1 MRSSFLQRLEAAS
14 LSGLSRHR
22 SLHDLVDSDSDAR
35 EASPGSGVVQS
46 GARASRS
53 TTLERPKPDVH
64 RSTLSRPEPLA
75 EVAEAPLQ
83 NHKVHGSPS
92 ELSTATTVPGEDGN
106 ELQGEAVQRLTSPV
120 GSSGLA
126 SDLGDSGCGVWQR
139 EDPEVTMARRLK
151 GREQSATKKLVSELE
166 LPVKVLSN
174 GRIDRRALHQ
184 ASTQELEQSLSTVTS
199 QARRLWRS
207 VEDSEQLV
215 NELQA
220 RLHAATGSQSRCAG
234 TFHAKQAPDPAV
246 KAAQEEVRKLRERV
260 AFLEKNL
267 QHRSGLGDTRRRS
280 ARLRAKI
287 ARLEQERQEVSEEV
301 AFYRNS
307 CRQAE
312 AEVQSL
318 KSKVRLRE
326 EEHKRNKEME
336 ARLKSLLQ
344 SLLPKSVAEESL
356 LDLARL
362 VGRTWAESRNLGEAR
377 RAEMISLKEH
387 RQKLESFILDTQAN
401 IESETERLLRAEEDL
416 ARLKSE
422 RRAHERLAKEE
433 LAVARAENKL
443 LNEDRSLWLQTR
455 PRLLNLIEDLKRP
468 AIAAPSVSSRPEVDE
483 ALHVAEQEN
492 QELQGMLQQLE
503 RDKAALIQ
511 EQEDMIQRVR
521 ERVAPLQDRVLAR
534 QS

>member
-14 LSGLSRHR
+14 LSRLSRHR

-35 EASPGSGVVQS
+35 ETSPGSAGVVQS
-46 GARASRS
+46 IGARVSRS
-53 TTLERPKPDVH
+53 TTLERPKDVH

-75 EVAEAPLQ
+75 EVAEAPFS
-83 NHKVHGSPS
+83 HKVRGSPS
-92 ELSTATTVPGEDGN
+92 ELSTATTAPGEDGN

-139 EDPEVTMARRLK
+139 EDPVVTMARRLK
-151 GREQSATKKLVSELE
+151 GQKQSATKKLVSELE

-174 GRIDRRALHQ
+174 GRIDRHALHQ

-199 QARRLWRS
+199 QARRLWRR

-215 NELQA
+215 SELQA
-220 RLHAATGSQSRCAG
+220 RLHAATGSQSHAG
-234 TFHAKQAPDPAV
+234 TCQAPDPAV
-246 KAAQEEVRKLRERV
+246 KAAQEEERKLRERV
-260 AFLEKNL
+260 AFLEKNP
-267 QHRSGLGDTRRRS
+267 HRSGLGDTRRRS

-287 ARLEQERQEVSEEV
+287 ARLEQE
-301 AFYRNS
+301 
-307 CRQAE
+307 
-312 AEVQSL
+312 
-318 KSKVRLRE
+318 
-326 EEHKRNKEME
+326 
-336 ARLKSLLQ
+336 
-344 SLLPKSVAEESL
+344 
-356 LDLARL
+356 
-362 VGRTWAESRNLGEAR
+362 
-377 RAEMISLKEH
+377 H
-387 RQKLESFILDTQAN
+387 RQKLENFILDTQAN
-401 IESETERLLRAEEDL
+401 IESETQRLLRAEEDL
-416 ARLKSE
+416 ARLESE
-422 RRAHERLAKEE
+422 RRAHERLVKEE

-468 AIAAPSVSSRPEVDE
+468 AVAAPSVFSRPEVDE
-483 ALHVAEQEN
+483 ALQAAEKEN
-492 QELQGMLQQLE
+492 QELQQMLQQLE

>member
-14 LSGLSRHR
+14 LSRLSRHR

-35 EASPGSGVVQS
+35 ETSPGPAGVVQS
-46 GARASRS
+46 IGARVSRS
-53 TTLERPKPDVH
+53 TTLERPKDVH

-75 EVAEAPLQ
+75 EVAEAPFS
-83 NHKVHGSPS
+83 HKVRGSPS
-92 ELSTATTVPGEDGN
+92 ELSTATTAPGEDGN

-139 EDPEVTMARRLK
+139 EDPVVTMARRLK
-151 GREQSATKKLVSELE
+151 GQKQSATKKLVSELE

-174 GRIDRRALHQ
+174 GRIDRHALHQ

-199 QARRLWRS
+199 QARRLWRR

-215 NELQA
+215 SELQA
-220 RLHAATGSQSRCAG
+220 RLHAATGSQSHAG
-234 TFHAKQAPDPAV
+234 TCQAPDPAV
-246 KAAQEEVRKLRERV
+246 KAAQEEERKLRERV
-260 AFLEKNL
+260 AFLEKNP
-267 QHRSGLGDTRRRS
+267 HRSGLGDTRRRS

-307 CRQAE
+307 CRQVE

-344 SLLPKSVAEESL
+344 SLLPQSVAEESL
-356 LDLARL
+356 LDLANLARL

-387 RQKLESFILDTQAN
+387 RQKLENFILDTQAN
-401 IESETERLLRAEEDL
+401 IESETQRLLRAEEDL
-416 ARLKSE
+416 ARLESE
-422 RRAHERLAKEE
+422 RRAHERLVKEE

-468 AIAAPSVSSRPEVDE
+468 AVAAPSVFSRPEVDE
-483 ALHVAEQEN
+483 ALQAAEKEN
-492 QELQGMLQQLE
+492 QELQQMLQQLE

>member
-14 LSGLSRHR
+14 LSRLSRHR

-35 EASPGSGVVQS
+35 ETSPGSAGVVQS
-46 GARASRS
+46 IGARVSRS
-53 TTLERPKPDVH
+53 TTLERPKDVH

-75 EVAEAPLQ
+75 EVAEAPFS
-83 NHKVHGSPS
+83 HKVRGSPS
-92 ELSTATTVPGEDGN
+92 ELSTATTAPGEDGN

-139 EDPEVTMARRLK
+139 EDPVVTMARLK
-151 GREQSATKKLVSELE
+151 GQKQSATKKLVSELE

-174 GRIDRRALHQ
+174 GRIDRHALHQ
-184 ASTQELEQSLSTVTS
+184 AKASTQELEQSLSTVTS
-199 QARRLWRS
+199 QARRLWRR

-220 RLHAATGSQSRCAG
+220 RLHAATGSQSHAG
-234 TFHAKQAPDPAV
+234 TCQAPDPAV
-246 KAAQEEVRKLRERV
+246 KAAQEEERKLRERV
-260 AFLEKNL
+260 AFLEKN
-267 QHRSGLGDTRRRS
+267 QHRSGLGDTRRKS

-287 ARLEQERQEVSEEV
+287 ARLEQERQEVSEEA

-307 CRQAE
+307 CRQVE

-356 LDLARL
+356 LDLANLARL

-387 RQKLESFILDTQAN
+387 RQKLENFILDTQAN
-401 IESETERLLRAEEDL
+401 IESETQRLLRAEEDL
-416 ARLKSE
+416 ARLESE
-422 RRAHERLAKEE
+422 RRAHERLVKEE

-455 PRLLNLIEDLKRP
+455 PRLLNLIEDLNRP
-468 AIAAPSVSSRPEVDE
+468 AVAAPSVFSRPEVDE
-483 ALHVAEQEN
+483 ALQAAEKEN
-492 QELQGMLQQLE
+492 QELQQMLQQLE
-503 RDKAALIQ
+503 RDKAAIIQ

>member
-35 EASPGSGVVQS
+35 ETSPGSAGVVQS
-46 GARASRS
+46 IGARVSRS
-53 TTLERPKPDVH
+53 ITLERPKPDVH

-75 EVAEAPLQ
+75 EVAEAPR
-83 NHKVHGSPS
+83 HKVHGSPS

-126 SDLGDSGCGVWQR
+126 SDLGDSGCGQWQR
-139 EDPEVTMARRLK
+139 EDPVVTARLK
-151 GREQSATKKLVSELE
+151 GQQSASKKLVSELE

-174 GRIDRRALHQ
+174 GRIDRHALHQ
-184 ASTQELEQSLSTVTS
+184 ASTLELEQSLSTVTS

-207 VEDSEQLV
+207 VEESEQLV

-220 RLHAATGSQSRCAG
+220 RLHAATGSQSRAG
-234 TFHAKQAPDPAV
+234 TFQAPDPAV
-246 KAAQEEVRKLRERV
+246 KAAQEEERKLRERV
-260 AFLEKNL
+260 AFLEKDP
-267 QHRSGLGDTRRRS
+267 HRSGLEDTRRRS

-307 CRQAE
+307 CRQVE

-326 EEHKRNKEME
+326 EEHKKNKEME
-336 ARLKSLLQ
+336 AHLKSLLQ

-356 LDLARL
+356 LDLANLARL
-362 VGRTWAESRNLGEAR
+362 VGRTWAESRKLGEAR

-387 RQKLESFILDTQAN
+387 RQKLENFILDTQAA
-401 IESETERLLRAEEDL
+401 IESETQKLLRAEEDL

-422 RRAHERLAKEE
+422 RRAHERLVKEE

-468 AIAAPSVSSRPEVDE
+468 AVAAPSVSSRPEVDE
-483 ALHVAEQEN
+483 ALQAAEKEN
-492 QELQGMLQQLE
+492 QELQQVLQQLE

-534 QS
+534 RS